1 MKKIFCGSGFEH
13 YLVEVLVS
21 STGVFQEPKCSAAL
35 GFGFE
40 IRFPMLLVP
49 TPTKML
55 MQVKMK
61 INNKNDFG
69 C

>member
-1 MKKIFCGSGFEH
+1 MKKIFCGSGIEH

-21 STGVFQEPKCSAAL
+21 STGVFQVPKSSAAL

-40 IRFPMLLVP
+40 LRFPMLLVP
-49 TPTKML
+49 TSTKML
-55 MQVKMK
+55 MQVRMK
-61 INNKNDFG
+61 INNKNNFG